1 MSVIQAK
8 TIERNRNKSGKSDR
22 RTLACAAPANHTRD
36 SEEVR
41 CFGTGG
47 GT

>member
-8 TIERNRNKSGKSDR
+8 TIERNRNKPDG
-22 RTLACAAPANHTRD
+22 RTRACAAPANYARD
-36 SEEVR
+36 GEQVC
-41 CFGTGG
+41 CFDTGG